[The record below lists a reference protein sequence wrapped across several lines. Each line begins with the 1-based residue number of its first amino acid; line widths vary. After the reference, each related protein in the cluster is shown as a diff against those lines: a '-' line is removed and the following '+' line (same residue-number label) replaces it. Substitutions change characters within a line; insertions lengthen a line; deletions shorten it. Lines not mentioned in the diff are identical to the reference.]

1 MKQITISCHVIA
13 KILCHTNEQKN
24 KALLMKLLSEV
35 TKHCKS
41 QRQWTKEIQNKNTF
55 NKKHTESKWQNIK
68 FAVVAAFL
76 LYHKTEGSF
85 LKDL

>member
-1 MKQITISCHVIA
+1 
-13 KILCHTNEQKN
+13 
-24 KALLMKLLSEV
+24 MKLLSGV

-68 FAVVAAFL
+68 ICCSSCLPPLSQNRGIFFERFVEDKNEAQTFGGLQAL
-76 LYHKTEGSF
+76 LQNSEH
-85 LKDL
+85 